1 MTDQQMENL
10 FYENEFFIL
19 RTARIATGR
28 PITKSDDEWSVA
40 LSAFWEALKSH
51 DPQKGS
57 LQAYASVVIR
67 HRLIDYTRSV
77 RKRERELLAE
87 PAVFGGDVETEAIG
101 VQRAVE
107 RSLVQEIPDTAL
119 ADEIDELAKLLKRY
133 NIDFFDL
140 PKCCPKARKTRGV
153 CLKASRFV
161 CRITELLKRLRRT
174 LKLPAAEMETGVP
187 IARKLLEQFR
197 KYIIT
202 SVEIEAGDFPGLQ
215 GYFVG
220 KEEEL

>member
-1 MTDQQMENL
+1 MTRLEEEELLCQ
-10 FYENEFFIL
+10 NEFFIL

-51 DPQKGS
+51 DPQKGT

-67 HRLIDYTRSV
+67 HRLIDYARSV
-77 RKRERELLAE
+77 RTRERELLAE
-87 PAVFGGDVETEAIG
+87 PAVFGGDVDTEIIG
-101 VQRAVE
+101 IQRAVE

-119 ADEIDELAKLLKRY
+119 ADEIDELAELLKRY

-140 PKCCPKARKTRGV
+140 PKCCPKAKKTRCV
-153 CLKASRFV
+153 CLKAARFV
-161 CRITELLKRLRRT
+161 CRLADLLSRLRRT

-187 IARKLLEQFR
+187 IARKLLDQFR

-202 SVEIEAGDFPGLQ
+202 SVEIEAGVFPGLQ
-215 GYFVG
+215 GYFAG
-220 KEEEL
+220 KEEI

>member
-1 MTDQQMENL
+1 MTDQEMENL
-10 FYENEFFIL
+10 FYQNEFFIL

-40 LSAFWEALKSH
+40 LSAFWEAVKSH
-51 DPQKGS
+51 DPQKGT
-57 LQAYASVVIR
+57 LQAYAFVVIR

-119 ADEIDELAKLLKRY
+119 ADEIDELAELLKRY

>member
-1 MTDQQMENL
+1 MTDQQIENL
-10 FYENEFFIL
+10 FCENEFFIL
-19 RTARIATGR
+19 RTARIAAGR

-51 DPQKGS
+51 DTQKGT

-67 HRLIDYTRSV
+67 HRLIDYARSV
-77 RKRERELLAE
+77 KTRERELSAQ
-87 PAVFGGDVETEAIG
+87 PDVFSGDVETETAGI
-101 VQRAVE
+101 QRAVE
-107 RSLVQEIPDTAL
+107 RSLIQEVPDTAL
-119 ADEIDELAKLLKRY
+119 ADEIDELAELLKRY
-133 NIDFFDL
+133 NINFFDL

-161 CRITELLKRLRRT
+161 CRIAELLNRLRRT

-220 KEEEL
+220 KGEKA